1 MMVGGYNK
9 NMDMC
14 IAITIAKDN
23 YRKRRRSQVEKLID
37 HTFKHYFQ
45 KDPEAFWINENGQ
58 RRSRSVHYGDE
69 FRFRKAREE
78 AEKNPVPVEQV
89 IRYCNEFLTGI
100 GVSPV
105 ANPRMDLKMMDLGK
119 ISYSDIKKEFCLLDE
134 RDIVWLKFSQT
145 GHVGVVAQGNDINH
159 DIPPSAAA
167 YNYKDRA
174 HRWVYTTAGIIIHRL
189 GMRWDT
195 SFVLVFPLMLNK
207 SHYNRH
213 EIETG
218 IGNYLIDKGV
228 PILDYYSHNY

>member
-1 MMVGGYNK
+1 M
-9 NMDMC
+9 
-14 IAITIAKDN
+14 
-23 YRKRRRSQVEKLID
+23 EKLID

-119 ISYSDIKKEFCLLDE
+119 ISYSAIKKEFCLSDQ

-145 GHVGVVAQGNDINH
+145 GHVGVVAQSSDINF
-159 DIPPSAAA
+159 DMPPSADV
-167 YNYKDRA
+167 YNEVDESG
-174 HRWVYTTAGIIIHRL
+174 RWVYSTSGIILHRL

-195 SFVLVFPLMLNK
+195 SFVLAFPLRLNK
-207 SHYNRH
+207 THYNRH
-213 EIETG
+213 KIETA
-218 IGNYLIDKGV
+218 IGNCLVDKGV